1 MLMIAVFQ
9 HVQRVFV
16 WGKGNIMSTKCKEM
30 ATCVS
35 PLKSST
41 HSLKHTSLS
50 NTIMIGTYMYMYV
63 CTYTQ
68 ESDRHTRT
76 CSLSH
81 TITFRSSMYMYIV
94 PVWCTALLNPD
105 WGAWV
110 GGYPADYDR
119 QILNLKVWLRC
130 CLCCLPT
137 YSCIVMWGRV
147 CIEDPQKVFKFS
159 VMWC

>member
-1 MLMIAVFQ
+1 MQVSLLHIILILMIAVFQ
-9 HVQRVFV
+9 HVQQVFV

-30 ATCVS
+30 ATCVG

-50 NTIMIGTYMYMYV
+50 NTIMLGTYTHCMYV

-81 TITFRSSMYMYIV
+81 TITFRSSMYVYIV

-110 GGYPADYDR
+110 GSYPADYDR
-119 QILNLKVWLRC
+119 QILNLKV
-130 CLCCLPT
+130 
-137 YSCIVMWGRV
+137 
-147 CIEDPQKVFKFS
+147 
-159 VMWC
+159 

>member
-1 MLMIAVFQ
+1 MQVSLLHIILILMIAVFQ

-50 NTIMIGTYMYMYV
+50 NMIMLGTYMYV

-81 TITFRSSMYMYIV
+81 TITFCSSMCMYIV

-110 GGYPADYDR
+110 GGYPADYGR
-119 QILNLKVWLRC
+119 QILNLKV
-130 CLCCLPT
+130 
-137 YSCIVMWGRV
+137 
-147 CIEDPQKVFKFS
+147 
-159 VMWC
+159 